1 MLGLMPTPWEFDRF
15 VLMHA
20 SISRLESMKVGD
32 VHSFSLVKLSDV
44 EHLSSSERTADE
56 ARVLDE
62 EPAVIS

>member
-15 VLMHA
+15 VLMHT

-44 EHLSSSERTADE
+44 EHLSSGERT
-56 ARVLDE
+56 R
-62 EPAVIS
+62 